1 MSVSLHFSLIPS
13 LIIYKARS
21 RYIYNPH
28 EKPESQT
35 KRKNSEKE
43 NSRCHIKSGNLEAGK
58 KLPNQRGEKCDNLNR
73 IITHK
78 KGTASRTSEIS
89 FITTIIATMA
99 IIDKAIK
106 TTQVGKIAHNV
117 INIACNV
124 YII

>member
-1 MSVSLHFSLIPS
+1 MHFSLITS
-13 LIIYKARS
+13 LIINKSGS
-21 RYIYNPH
+21 RYIDNSH
-28 EKPESQT
+28 KKPESQT
-35 KRKNSEKE
+35 ERKDSEKE
-43 NSRCHIKSGNLEAGK
+43 NGRGHIKSRNLEAGK

-78 KGTASRTSEIS
+78 KGTASSTREIS

-106 TTQVGKIAHNV
+106 TTHVGKIAHNV